1 MIKIRGK
8 TEKVAIPGHT
18 GLDLSGALHS
28 PEGSVVKGTL
38 VFCHCFTCSKDYKL
52 LVWLAK
58 ELVHKGYRVLRFDF
72 TGLGDSEGEFRD
84 STVSTDVQDL
94 LEVVHWL
101 ENRGNKVAG
110 LLGHSLGGTVAIL
123 GAGQL
128 TEVKPVVVLGT
139 SHDPGRVTRLLDEE
153 GWQAL
158 QDKGCVSVSVGG
170 QELPFSQRFVQD
182 LKVHSLKETVSS
194 WDKALLIVHGTA
206 DRIVPLS
213 SAEEL
218 FEAANYPKALVS
230 IPDADHLFVNDR
242 SQASNIATIIDQW
255 VQLNGDKG

>member
-1 MIKIRGK
+1 VAQVQSTNRIKNHNPANRLRSNRDNQDAE
-8 TEKVAIPGHT
+8 T
-18 GLDLSGALHS
+18 
-28 PEGSVVKGTL
+28 SV
-38 VFCHCFTCSKDYKL
+38 
-52 LVWLAK
+52 
-58 ELVHKGYRVLRFDF
+58 
-72 TGLGDSEGEFRD
+72 
-84 STVSTDVQDL
+84 
-94 LEVVHWL
+94 
-101 ENRGNKVAG
+101 
-110 LLGHSLGGTVAIL
+110 
-123 GAGQL
+123 
-128 TEVKPVVVLGT
+128 
-139 SHDPGRVTRLLDEE
+139 
-153 GWQAL
+153 
-158 QDKGCVSVSVGG
+158 GCVSVSVGG

>member
-1 MIKIRGK
+1 MQGK
-8 TEKVAIPGHT
+8 TERVAIPGHT
-18 GLDLSGALHS
+18 GLNLAGVLHS

-52 LVWLAK
+52 LVWLAR
-58 ELVHKGYRVLRFDF
+58 ELVQEGYCVLRFDF

-84 STVSTDVQDL
+84 STLSTDIQDL
-94 LEVVHWL
+94 IEVVNWL
-101 ENRGNKVAG
+101 ESRGNKVVG

-123 GAGQL
+123 GAGQISG
-128 TEVKPVVVLGT
+128 VQPVVVLGT
-139 SHDPGRVTRLLDEE
+139 SHDPDRVTRLLDEE
-153 GWQAL
+153 SWQAL
-158 QDKGCVSVSVGG
+158 QDQGCVSVRVGG

-182 LKVHSLKETVSS
+182 LKVHSLKETVSL

-218 FEAANYPKALVS
+218 FEAAKYPKALVS
-230 IPDADHLFVNDR
+230 IPGADHLFVNDR
-242 SQASNIATIIDQW
+242 SQAPNIATIIDQW
-255 VQLNGDKG
+255 VQLNGDK

>member
-1 MIKIRGK
+1 MQGK
-8 TEKVAIPGHT
+8 TERVAIPGHT
-18 GLDLSGALHS
+18 GLNLAGVLHS

-52 LVWLAK
+52 LVWLAR
-58 ELVHKGYRVLRFDF
+58 ELVQEGYCVLRFDF

-84 STVSTDVQDL
+84 STLSTDIQDL
-94 LEVVHWL
+94 IEVVNWL
-101 ENRGNKVAG
+101 ESRGNKVVG

-123 GAGQL
+123 GAGQISG
-128 TEVKPVVVLGT
+128 VQPVVVLGT
-139 SHDPGRVTRLLDEE
+139 SHDPDRVTRLLDEE
-153 GWQAL
+153 SWQAL
-158 QDKGCVSVSVGG
+158 QDKGCVSVRVGG

-182 LKVHSLKETVSS
+182 LKVHSLKETVSL

-218 FEAANYPKALVS
+218 FEAAKYPKALVS
-230 IPDADHLFVNDR
+230 IPGADHLFVNDR
-242 SQASNIATIIDQW
+242 SQAPNIATIIDQW
-255 VQLNGDKG
+255 VQLNGDK